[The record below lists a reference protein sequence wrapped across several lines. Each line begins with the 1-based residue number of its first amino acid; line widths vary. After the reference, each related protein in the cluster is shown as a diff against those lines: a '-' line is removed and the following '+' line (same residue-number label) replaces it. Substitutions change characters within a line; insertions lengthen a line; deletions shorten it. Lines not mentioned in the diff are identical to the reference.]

1 MPKIEKGLGVKIE
14 TVKGRVS
21 EIEKWE
27 AAHNAFDD
35 LKKTIL
41 KEFEPLFIPLL
52 DRLQKI
58 LERIWKPSNH

>member
-1 MPKIEKGLGVKIE
+1 MSNIDPRFGIKKE

-35 LKKTIL
+35 LKKTIR
-41 KEFEPLFIPLL
+41 EAFEPLFIPLL

-58 LERIWKPSNH
+58 LERIWKQ